1 MHLLIVSNSGSQS
14 YLEKV
19 CQREGILEHVTVV
32 GPIQRSRIR
41 EYYEK
46 IDVIVIP
53 RLGDSRMA
61 RLVTP
66 LKPLEAMAL
75 GIPLI
80 ISDTPATKELVG
92 EENATFFEPGDTS
105 ELFEKLCFF
114 IGDESEAGIRVENG
128 IRWIKERGT
137 WEISASNSLT
147 EYNSIL
153 DS

>member
-1 MHLLIVSNSGSQS
+1 
-14 YLEKV
+14 
-19 CQREGILEHVTVV
+19 
-32 GPIQRSRIR
+32 
-41 EYYEK
+41 
-46 IDVIVIP
+46 
-53 RLGDSRMA
+53 MA